1 MEKRW
6 KIKEEDYKI
15 TQDLKEQ
22 LNVNGAIAGI
32 LTKRGI
38 TNFEAARIYFNPEVS
53 QLHDPFL
60 MKDMDKA
67 VSRIL
72 AAITLRQKIL
82 VFGDYD
88 VDGTTA
94 VACMYQ
100 FLVSIYEPGMVDY
113 YIPDRYKEGYGISA
127 VGIEYAADNDFKLV
141 VALDCGIKSV
151 ELIKVA
157 LASGVDFIICDHHLP
172 GNELPPAAA
181 ILNPKQPACNYP
193 YKELCGCGV
202 GYKLISALVTTLN
215 MEQEN
220 ADYYLDLVATAIAAD
235 IVPMTGE
242 NRVLAYLGLKRVNQN
257 PCAGIKALIE
267 LNGIKKELVISNL
280 VFIIAPRVNA
290 AGRMDDGKNAVKLFV
305 EKDKDKAKGW
315 AEKLHINNTERKEAD
330 TSITEEA
337 ISMIESDVVLK
348 NKKSTVLFQEH
359 WHKGV
364 IGIVA
369 SRLIEHY
376 YRPTI
381 VLTRSGELIAGSARS
396 IPGFNIHEGL
406 NHCRDLL
413 LGFGGHYF
421 AAGMTL
427 LPSSLEV
434 FANRFEE
441 IVASSVPAEAFIPEI
456 RIDAYVE
463 FSSINAKFFR
473 ILQRMEPFGPDN
485 LNPILVSF
493 NVRNRASRVVKE
505 KHIRFD
511 LDQNGVNLKG
521 IGFNMADKFHLFEQN
536 HPIDIVYTIE
546 ENEWNN
552 EKSIQ
557 LKVIDFRLS
566 NVVTELHPL
575 QMQNLGVI

>member
-6 KIKEEDYKI
+6 KIKEEDRSF
-15 TQDLKEQ
+15 TQKLKEQ
-22 LNVNGAIAGI
+22 LNVDAAIAGI

-38 TNFEAARIYFNPEVS
+38 TGFEAARIFFNPDAS

-60 MKDMDKA
+60 MKDMDRA
-67 VSRIL
+67 VTAIL
-72 AAITLRQKIL
+72 AAIRNKQKIL

-100 FLVSIYEPGMVDY
+100 FLVSIYEPEMVDY
-113 YIPDRYKEGYGISA
+113 YIPDRYREGYGISA
-127 VGIEYAADNDFKLV
+127 AGIQYAADNDYKLM

-151 ELIKVA
+151 DLIRLAK
-157 LASGVDFIICDHHLP
+157 ASGVEVIVCDHHLP
-172 GNELPPAAA
+172 GDELPPALA
-181 ILNPKQPACNYP
+181 ILNPKQKDCSYP

-202 GYKLISALVTTLN
+202 GFKLITALVTTLGK
-215 MEQEN
+215 EREC

-242 NRVLAYLGLKRVNQN
+242 NRVLAYLGLKRVNEN
-257 PCAGIKALIE
+257 PSAGIKALIE
-267 LNGIKKELVISNL
+267 LNGLKKSLVISNL

-290 AGRMDDGKNAVKLFV
+290 AGRMHDGKSAVKLFV
-305 EKDKDKAKGW
+305 EKDKEKAKEW
-315 AEKLHINNTERKEAD
+315 AEKLHVHNSERKEAD
-330 TSITEEA
+330 TSITEQA
-337 ISMIESDVVLK
+337 IAIIENDLVLK
-348 NKKSTVLFQEH
+348 NRKSTVLFQEH

-381 VLTRSGELIAGSARS
+381 VLTQSGELIAGSARS

-406 NHCRDLL
+406 DGCKEFLI
-413 LGFGGHYF
+413 GFGGHYF

-427 LPSSLEV
+427 HPTQLEA
-434 FANRFEE
+434 FINRFED
-441 IVASSVPAEAFIPEI
+441 IVASTVPPEAFIPEI
-456 RIDAYVE
+456 QIDAAVE
-463 FSSINAKFFR
+463 FSSINGKFFR

-493 NVRNRASRVVKE
+493 NVRNRASRIVKE

-511 LDQNGVNLKG
+511 LVQNGINLKG
-521 IGFNMADKFHLFEQN
+521 IGFNMADKFPIIEKNL
-536 HPIDIVYTIE
+536 PIDIVYTIE

-566 NVVTELHPL
+566 EIAPLLESL
-575 QMQNLGVI
+575 QMTDSHIV